1 MNDTQTVKRLRH
13 FFAGCRI
20 VTAAAAACLAFA
32 CSAIAFEGSASE
44 RLAEAQRE
52 LFADRFEN
60 ASSLYSKLLEEQPEQ
75 SEAWYGLVRAEIAAH
90 HSAKAYAAAEQ
101 ALIKAPQSAGAE
113 TAAGLAM
120 FRQGNLA
127 KAELHLRAA
136 LAINPDYPGALRGLA
151 SMYSAVS
158 KPKTARDF
166 FLRAYRQSPD
176 DPVLMVVYA
185 NTLKGPE
192 HIAALEAA
200 LAKIDPATEQ
210 ARNLRVHIA
219 NDRALGDRK
228 LRRLVSPYESSRIK
242 LSLIRNG
249 PNQPRGWAL
258 RLMLNQKESVK
269 LILDTGATGIAVS
282 PKLAQKAGLQ
292 VISGET
298 SEAKGIGDKT
308 PSSVISYL
316 ASEVRAGDVVF
327 ADYPVSVFRSAQ
339 SADFDGL
346 IGADVFARFLV
357 KIDFPKMELS
367 LEPRPRS
374 AEINDGGPVD
384 AGNPAPGF
392 SRVYRFGDHLA
403 VPTTIE
409 GGRPGVHSALF
420 LLDSGS
426 SANLIDTETAKESS
440 SVSSNSRITV
450 KGIQGNVE
458 KTSLATEV
466 SLIFA
471 GFRHENPGLVAISL
485 EKMSD
490 SMGVGFGGILGMPVL
505 ANLTV
510 TIDYREGTVKME
522 YKKP

>member
-1 MNDTQTVKRLRH
+1 MFSAEH
-13 FFAGCRI
+13 RI
-20 VTAAAAACLAFA
+20 VTAAGTACIAFA
-32 CSAIAFEGSASE
+32 CSAMAFEGVTSE
-44 RLAEAQRE
+44 RLAEAQKE

-60 ASSLYSKLLEEQPEQ
+60 ASSLYSNLLEEQPEL
-75 SEAWYGLVRAEIAAH
+75 SDAWYGLVRAEIAAH
-90 HSAKAYAAAEQ
+90 HSAKAYSAAEQ
-101 ALIKAPQSAGAE
+101 ALAKAPQTAGAE

-120 FRQGNLA
+120 FRRGNLS
-127 KAELHLRAA
+127 KAELHFRAA
-136 LAINPDYPGALRGLA
+136 LSINPDYPGALRGLA

-166 FLRAYRQSPD
+166 LLRAYRQSPD
-176 DPVLMVVYA
+176 DPGLMVAYA

-200 LAKIDPATEQ
+200 LAKIDSATEQ

-219 NDRALGDRK
+219 NDRAIGDRK
-228 LRRLVSPYESSRIK
+228 LSRLVSPYESTRIK
-242 LSLIRNG
+242 LSLILDG
-249 PNQPRGWAL
+249 ATHPRGLAL
-258 RLMLNQKESVK
+258 KLVLNQKETVR
-269 LILDTGATGIAVS
+269 LMLDTGASGISVS
-282 PKLAQKAGLQ
+282 PKLAEKAGLQ
-292 VISGET
+292 MISGEALY
-298 SEAKGIGDKT
+298 AKGIGDKT
-308 PSSVISYL
+308 PSSQISYL

-367 LEPRPRS
+367 LEPRPRDT
-374 AEINDGGPVD
+374 AINDETGPVD

-426 SANLIDTETAKESS
+426 SANLIDTETAKEST
-440 SVSSNSRITV
+440 SVSSDSRIIV
-450 KGIQGNVE
+450 KGIQGNVD
-458 KTSLATEV
+458 KTSLATQV
-466 SLIFA
+466 SLVFA
-471 GFRHENPGLVAISL
+471 GFRHDNPGLIAISL
-485 EKMSD
+485 EKLGD

-510 TIDYREGTVKME
+510 PIDYREGTVKME

>member
-1 MNDTQTVKRLRH
+1 M
-13 FFAGCRI
+13 
-20 VTAAAAACLAFA
+20 VTAAGAACLAFA
-32 CSAIAFEGSASE
+32 SSAVAFEAAATE
-44 RLAEAQRE
+44 RLAEAQKE

-60 ASSLYSKLLEEQPEQ
+60 ASSLYSKLTEEQPEL
-75 SEAWYGLVRAEIAAH
+75 SDAWYGLVRAEIAAH
-90 HSAKAYAAAEQ
+90 HSGKAYAAAEQ
-101 ALIKAPQSAGAE
+101 ALAKAPQTAGAE

-120 FRQGNLA
+120 FRSGNLS
-127 KAELHLRAA
+127 KAELHFRAA
-136 LAINPDYPGALRGLA
+136 LAINPEYPGALRGIA
-151 SMYSAVS
+151 AIYSAVS

-166 FLRAYRQSPD
+166 LLRAYRQSPD
-176 DPVLMVVYA
+176 DPGLMVVYA
-185 NTLKGPE
+185 NTLKGAE

-219 NDRALGDRK
+219 NDKAIGDRK
-228 LRRLVSPYESSRIK
+228 LSRLVSPYESSRIK
-242 LSLIRNG
+242 LSLILNG
-249 PNQPRGWAL
+249 PNRPRGWAL
-258 RLMLNQKESVK
+258 KLMLNQKETVK
-269 LILDTGATGIAVS
+269 LILDTGASGISVS
-282 PKLAQKAGLQ
+282 PRLAEKAGLQ
-292 VISGET
+292 VISGEV
-298 SEAKGIGDKT
+298 SDAKGIGDKT
-308 PSSVISYL
+308 PSSQISYL
-316 ASEVRAGDVVF
+316 ASEVRAGDVAF
-327 ADYPVSVFRSAQ
+327 ADYPVSVFRNAQ

-367 LEPRPRS
+367 LEPRPRN
-374 AEINDGGPVD
+374 AEIGDGTGLVD

-426 SANLIDTETAKESS
+426 SANLIDTETAKEST
-440 SVSSNSRITV
+440 SVSSDSRITV

-458 KTSLATEV
+458 KTSLATQV

-471 GFRHENPGLVAISL
+471 GFRHDNPGLVAISL
-485 EKMSD
+485 EKMGD

-505 ANLTV
+505 ANLSV